1 MNDSRRYRSN
11 AADCLLAAHDA
22 QQPRDRKLRLSMANS
37 WIALARQDKAMDD
50 LLAGWDTAEPV
61 KTDLV
66 FGAVSNPFVQGNRP

>member
-1 MNDSRRYRSN
+1 
-11 AADCLLAAHDA
+11 
-22 QQPRDRKLRLSMANS
+22 MANS
-37 WIALARQDKAMDD
+37 WIALARQDEAMDD